1 MSAIV
6 FDDVSFGYGLGK
18 KAVGVLDGLSL
29 DVAAGSIY
37 GLLGP
42 SGCGKTTL
50 LSCCLG
56 VLSPRSGAVLLFG
69 KRPHAKGTLLS
80 PKFCQSRRR
89 VSHSN

>member
-6 FDDVSFGYGLGK
+6 FEDVSFGYGGGGRLGL
-18 KAVGVLDGLSL
+18 KAAAPVLDGLSL
-29 DVAAGSIY
+29 DVADGAIY

-56 VLSPRSGAVLLFG
+56 VLSPRSGTVLLFG
-69 KRPHAKGTLLS
+69 QKPHARGA
-80 PKFCQSRRR
+80 P
-89 VSHSN
+89 HSGLI